1 MAAAAQRSVVMVA
14 SKRLGLL
21 FVSGKK
27 AGGLVVQ
34 VVLPQISPLSGRPE
48 RWAKQVRHMYM
59 CSRTA
64 VVPMYGLSMTRWCGC
79 SFGSRHSVSAH
90 PQPAAECQS
99 GRTAS
104 AHRCVHQSVL
114 EDYRTSSARA
124 HSQAFL
130 MVLAS
135 YSPSDGKSAPMRA
148 RSFHSQHENNARER
162 CSQKSN
168 EMMSR
173 VGGMVFHVQ
182 GPKRCCAVAARCVA
196 F

>member
-1 MAAAAQRSVVMVA
+1 
-14 SKRLGLL
+14 
-21 FVSGKK
+21 
-27 AGGLVVQ
+27 
-34 VVLPQISPLSGRPE
+34 
-48 RWAKQVRHMYM
+48 
-59 CSRTA
+59 
-64 VVPMYGLSMTRWCGC
+64 MYGLSMTRWCGC

-90 PQPAAECQS
+90 PQPAAERQS

-162 CSQKSN
+162 CSQKERDDVEGWGYGLPCAGSK
-168 EMMSR
+168 EVLRGCCALRCVLTTPTSVVTCDKEASQEREGQRRQRTSR
-173 VGGMVFHVQ
+173 VDFGLGTWHW
-182 GPKRCCAVAARCVA
+182 
-196 F
+196 